1 MYFASPFHSSRI
13 LKNSFRTQVRN
24 VNVASELMIHL
35 SALLSETE
43 SAAIERYD
51 VVVKSKVSYCNAWRP
66 CWDRSDVFQ

>member
-1 MYFASPFHSSRI
+1 MYFASPFHSSCI
-13 LKNSFRTQVRN
+13 LKNSFRTQVRS

-51 VVVKSKVSYCNAWRP
+51 DVAKSKVSYYSA
-66 CWDRSDVFQ
+66 